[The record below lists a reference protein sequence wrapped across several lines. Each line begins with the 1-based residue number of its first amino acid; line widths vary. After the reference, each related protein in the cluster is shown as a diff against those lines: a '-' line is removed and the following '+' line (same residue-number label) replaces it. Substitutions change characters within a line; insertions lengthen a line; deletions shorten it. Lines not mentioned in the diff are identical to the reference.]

1 MSPMKNVNDPL
12 PSFQEFENKFKPPE
26 EETTL
31 FERIRNSVIAVILS
45 IVFVHVLFHG
55 SMVFARIAS
64 GEAFYWFKNP
74 YFLVFLGICAI
85 FGWLK
90 GQKFTRW
97 IYEEISYLKFW

>member
-1 MSPMKNVNDPL
+1 MKNIKDPL
-12 PSFQEFENKFKPPE
+12 PSFEEFKNNFKPPE
-26 EETTL
+26 DKQTL
-31 FERIRNSVIAVILS
+31 RDRTRNSIVAVILG

-74 YFLVFLGICAI
+74 YFLVFLGICALI
-85 FGWLK
+85 GWWK

-97 IYEEISYLKFW
+97 IYEEICYLKFL